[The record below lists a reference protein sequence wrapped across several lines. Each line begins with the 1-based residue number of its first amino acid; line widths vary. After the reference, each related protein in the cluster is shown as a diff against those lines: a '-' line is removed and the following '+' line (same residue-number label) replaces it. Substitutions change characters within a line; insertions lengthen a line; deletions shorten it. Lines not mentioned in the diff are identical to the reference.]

1 MPKPTSARHQS
12 EGSLQS
18 VTKKDME
25 KLCTEQR
32 EEMDKRFS
40 DQAKATKQLITDQ
53 AKVTEQLI
61 ADQAKSIE
69 QLLADQAPLQKGDQ
83 ERERR
88 GGRWT
93 WLAELLIVHP
103 MWDT

>member
-1 MPKPTSARHQS
+1 
-12 EGSLQS
+12 
-18 VTKKDME
+18 ME
-25 KLCTEQR
+25 MLFTEQR

-40 DQAKATKQLITDQ
+40 DQAKATK
-53 AKVTEQLI
+53 QLI

-93 WLAELLIVHP
+93 WLA
-103 MWDT
+103 